1 MKSWMRTLCFAA
13 GATLIWTWVS
23 ANHASSQS
31 VGFQEGRNGLF
42 ELILPIW
49 KQRNQLEG
57 ATWEI
62 NVTRDGKPF
71 CHHKGKLSHKFLD
84 PQHTPDKRFLICPPT
99 AALGTGGAK
108 SLYQLSVGVDKNSDG
123 VIDESLNYGRE
134 VIEERHLG
142 EHPLGCIVT
151 LYLGFVANQGAK
163 SVFLISDSEQA
174 CG

>member
-1 MKSWMRTLCFAA
+1 MKSWMRTLCLAA
-13 GATLIWTWVS
+13 GATLICASVS
-23 ANHASSQS
+23 TTPVSSQA
-31 VGFQEGRNGLF
+31 VGFQEGRNGVF

-49 KQRNQLEG
+49 KQRNQLDG

-84 PQHTPDKRFLICPPT
+84 PQHTPDKRFLVCPPT
-99 AALGTGGAK
+99 VALGTGGAK
-108 SLYQLSVGVDKNSDG
+108 SLYQLSVDVDKNSDG
-123 VIDESLNYGRE
+123 IIDESLKYARD

-151 LYLGFVANQGAK
+151 LYLGFVANQGAD
-163 SVFLISDSEQA
+163 SVFLVSDSEQA

>member
-1 MKSWMRTLCFAA
+1 MRSWMKTHCLAA
-13 GATLIWTWVS
+13 GAMLIGTWVLTD
-23 ANHASSQS
+23 HASSQA
-31 VGFQEGRNGLF
+31 VGFQEGRNGIF

-62 NVTRDGKPF
+62 TVTRDGKPY
-71 CHHKGKLSHKFLD
+71 CHHKGALNHNFLD
-84 PQHTPDKRFLICPPT
+84 PQHTPGERFLVCPPT
-99 AALGTGGAK
+99 AALGTSGAK
-108 SLYQLSVGVDKNSDG
+108 SRYSLSVEVDKNSDG
-123 VIDESLNYGRE
+123 TVDDSLKYARD

-151 LYLGFVANQGAK
+151 LYLGFVANQGTK